1 MNQLAQNQPGR
12 GIFFILLGMFA
23 ITFNDVMIKELS
35 GDYPLHQIVFVR
47 SALGICLSLLI
58 VQAEGGWSI
67 LRTDQ
72 PGLHAL
78 RGLLLVTANM
88 SYFAALAA
96 LPLAEATALF
106 FVAPLMITL
115 FSIPILGERVGPV
128 RLTAVL
134 IGFAGALI
142 MQRPWESADNLDVNR
157 IVLMLPILGALTYAL
172 NQILTRKLGVKSK
185 ASAMAVYIQA
195 AFILVSLM
203 FYILAGDGR
212 FSIGVENPSLQFLL
226 RAWVWP
232 QDDDLW
238 VFVFLGVNSALVG
251 YSISQA
257 YRLADAGTIAPYEYI
272 GLPLAVFWGFVFFN
286 EFPTGAVW
294 IGMAMILG
302 AGLFVFLR
310 ERQKK
315 SQAF

>member
-12 GIFFILLGMFA
+12 GIFFILLGMLA